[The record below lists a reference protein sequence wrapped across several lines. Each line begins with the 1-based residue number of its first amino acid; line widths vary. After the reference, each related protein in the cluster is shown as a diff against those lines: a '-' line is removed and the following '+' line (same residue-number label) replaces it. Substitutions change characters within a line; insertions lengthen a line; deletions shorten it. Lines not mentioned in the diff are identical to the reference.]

1 VGNDLFMTHFSFS
14 QQVTGS
20 DLNTLQRD
28 IDTEVRQLRSEIR
41 QLESSIAST
50 KSSLKH
56 DMVMAEI
63 ATNHNMSM
71 AKIATKHDIV
81 MAGYATETSILKF
94 LGFLVLCVVGT
105 LIAVTAIDAIATFII
120 ENR

>member
-1 VGNDLFMTHFSFS
+1 MGKDLFMTYFSFS

-28 IDTEVRQLRSEIR
+28 FDAEVRQLKSEIR
-41 QLESSIAST
+41 RLESSITST
-50 KSSLKH
+50 EATLQHK
-56 DMVMAEI
+56 MVMAEI
-63 ATNHNMSM
+63 GTRHN
-71 AKIATKHDIV
+71 IT
-81 MAGYATETSILKF
+81 MAGYATEMSILKF
-94 LGFLVLCVVGT
+94 MGFLVLCVVGS

>member
-1 VGNDLFMTHFSFS
+1 MTYFSLF

-28 IDTEVRQLRSEIR
+28 IDTEVRQLKSQIR

-50 KSSLKH
+50 KSTLQH
-56 DMVMAEI
+56 EMVMAEI
-63 ATNHNMSM
+63 G
-71 AKIATKHDIV
+71 TKHNIT
-81 MAGYATETSILKF
+81 MAGYATEMSILKF
-94 LGFLVLCVVGT
+94 LGFLVLCFVVPI
-105 LIAVTAIDAIATFII
+105 LSVAAIDAIVAFVI

>member
-1 VGNDLFMTHFSFS
+1 MSNDRSMTYFSLF

-28 IDTEVRQLRSEIR
+28 FDTEVRQLKSEIR

-56 DMVMAEI
+56 D
-63 ATNHNMSM
+63 
-71 AKIATKHDIV
+71 IV
-81 MAGYATETSILKF
+81 MAGYATEMSILKF
-94 LGFLVLCVVGT
+94 LGFLVLCFVVPI
-105 LIAVTAIDAIATFII
+105 LSVAAIDAIVAFII

>member
-1 VGNDLFMTHFSFS
+1 MSNDRFMTYFSLF

-28 IDTEVRQLRSEIR
+28 IDTEVRQLKSQIR

-50 KSSLKH
+50 KSTLQH
-56 DMVMAEI
+56 EMVMAEI
-63 ATNHNMSM
+63 G
-71 AKIATKHDIV
+71 TKHNIT
-81 MAGYATETSILKF
+81 MAGYATEMSVLKF
-94 LGFLVLCVVGT
+94 LGFLVLCFVVPI
-105 LIAVTAIDAIATFII
+105 LSVAAIDAIVAFVI

>member
-56 DMVMAEI
+56 D
-63 ATNHNMSM
+63 
-71 AKIATKHDIV
+71 IV

-94 LGFLVLCVVGT
+94 LGFLVLCVVGS
-105 LIAVTAIDAIATFII
+105 LIAVTAIDAIAAFII

>member
-1 VGNDLFMTHFSFS
+1 MSDDLFMTYFSFS

-28 IDTEVRQLRSEIR
+28 FDAEVRQLKSEIR
-41 QLESSIAST
+41 RLESSIGST

-56 DMVMAEI
+56 DMVMA
-63 ATNHNMSM
+63 
-71 AKIATKHDIV
+71 
-81 MAGYATETSILKF
+81 GYATEMSILKF
-94 LGFLVLCVVGT
+94 LGFLVLCFVVPI
-105 LIAVTAIDAIATFII
+105 LSVAAIDAIVTFII

>member
-1 VGNDLFMTHFSFS
+1 MTYFSLF

-28 IDTEVRQLRSEIR
+28 IDTEVRQLKSQIR

-50 KSSLKH
+50 KSTLQH
-56 DMVMAEI
+56 EMVMAEI
-63 ATNHNMSM
+63 G
-71 AKIATKHDIV
+71 TKHNIT
-81 MAGYATETSILKF
+81 MAGYATEMSVLKF
-94 LGFLVLCVVGT
+94 LGFLVLCFVVPI
-105 LIAVTAIDAIATFII
+105 LSVAAIDAIVAFVI

>member
-1 VGNDLFMTHFSFS
+1 MGNDRFMTYFSFS

-56 DMVMAEI
+56 DIVMAE
-63 ATNHNMSM
+63 
-71 AKIATKHDIV
+71 IATKHDIV

-94 LGFLVLCVVGT
+94 LGFLVLCVVGS
-105 LIAVTAIDAIATFII
+105 LIAVTAIDAIVTFII

>member
-1 VGNDLFMTHFSFS
+1 MGNDRFMTYFSLF

-20 DLNTLQRD
+20 DLNTLKRD
-28 IDTEVRQLRSEIR
+28 IDTEVRELKSQIR

-56 DMVMAEI
+56 E
-63 ATNHNMSM
+63 
-71 AKIATKHDIV
+71 IV
-81 MAGYATETSILKF
+81 MAGIATEMSILKF
-94 LGFLVLCVVGT
+94 LGFLVLCVVGP
-105 LIAVTAIDAIATFII
+105 LIAVTAIAAIVTFII

>member
-1 VGNDLFMTHFSFS
+1 MGNDLFMTYFSFS
-14 QQVTGS
+14 QQITGS

-28 IDTEVRQLRSEIR
+28 IDTEVRQLKSEIR

-81 MAGYATETSILKF
+81 MAGYATEMSILKF
-94 LGFLVLCVVGT
+94 LGFLVLCFVVPI
-105 LIAVTAIDAIATFII
+105 LSVAAIDAIVNFVI

>member
-1 VGNDLFMTHFSFS
+1 MGNDLFMTYFSFS

-28 IDTEVRQLRSEIR
+28 FDTEVRQLKSEIR
-41 QLESSIAST
+41 RLESSITST
-50 KSSLKH
+50 EATLQHK
-56 DMVMAEI
+56 MVMAEI
-63 ATNHNMSM
+63 GTRHN
-71 AKIATKHDIV
+71 IT
-81 MAGYATETSILKF
+81 MAGYATEMSILKF
-94 LGFLVLCVVGT
+94 MGFLVLCVVGS

>member
-1 VGNDLFMTHFSFS
+1 MSNDRFMTYFSLF

-28 IDTEVRQLRSEIR
+28 FDTEVRQLKSEIR

-56 DMVMAEI
+56 D
-63 ATNHNMSM
+63 
-71 AKIATKHDIV
+71 IV
-81 MAGYATETSILKF
+81 MAGYDTKSSIQDFIDKLLF
-94 LGFLVLCVVGT
+94 TAAITILGWIYVF
-105 LIAVTAIDAIATFII
+105 LIAYFLTHLK
-120 ENR
+120 

>member
-1 VGNDLFMTHFSFS
+1 MTYFSLF

-28 IDTEVRQLRSEIR
+28 IDTEVRQLKSQIQQLESQIR

-50 KSSLKH
+50 KSTLQH
-56 DMVMAEI
+56 EMVMAEI
-63 ATNHNMSM
+63 V
-71 AKIATKHDIV
+71 TKHNIT
-81 MAGYATETSILKF
+81 MAGYATEMSILKF
-94 LGFLVLCVVGT
+94 LGFLVLCFVVPI
-105 LIAVTAIDAIATFII
+105 LSVAAIDAIVTFII

>member
-1 VGNDLFMTHFSFS
+1 MGKDLFMTYFSFS

-28 IDTEVRQLRSEIR
+28 FDTEVRQLKSEIR
-41 QLESSIAST
+41 RLESSITST
-50 KSSLKH
+50 EATLQHK
-56 DMVMAEI
+56 MVMAEI
-63 ATNHNMSM
+63 GTRHN
-71 AKIATKHDIV
+71 IT
-81 MAGYATETSILKF
+81 MAGYATEMSILKF
-94 LGFLVLCVVGT
+94 MGFLVLCVVGS

>member
-1 VGNDLFMTHFSFS
+1 MGNDLFMTHFSFS

-56 DMVMAEI
+56 DMVMA
-63 ATNHNMSM
+63 
-71 AKIATKHDIV
+71 D
-81 MAGYATETSILKF
+81 YATETSILKF
-94 LGFLVLCVVGT
+94 LGFLVLCVVGS
-105 LIAVTAIDAIATFII
+105 LIAVTAIDAIVTFII
-120 ENR
+120 ENQ

>member
-1 VGNDLFMTHFSFS
+1 MTHFSFS

-56 DMVMAEI
+56 DIVMAE
-63 ATNHNMSM
+63 
-71 AKIATKHDIV
+71 IATKHDIV

-94 LGFLVLCVVGT
+94 LGFLVLCFVVPI
-105 LIAVTAIDAIATFII
+105 LSVAAIDVIVTFII

>member
-20 DLNTLQRD
+20 DLNALQRD

-41 QLESSIAST
+41 QLESSIASA
-50 KSSLKH
+50 KSSL
-56 DMVMAEI
+56 
-63 ATNHNMSM
+63 
-71 AKIATKHDIV
+71 KHDIV

>member
-1 VGNDLFMTHFSFS
+1 MSNDRSMTYFSFS

-28 IDTEVRQLRSEIR
+28 FDTEVRQLKSEIR
-41 QLESSIAST
+41 RLESSITST
-50 KSSLKH
+50 EATLQHK
-56 DMVMAEI
+56 MVMAEI
-63 ATNHNMSM
+63 GTRHN
-71 AKIATKHDIV
+71 IT
-81 MAGYATETSILKF
+81 MAGYATEMSILKF
-94 LGFLVLCVVGT
+94 MGFLVLCVVGS

>member
-1 VGNDLFMTHFSFS
+1 MTYFSLF

-28 IDTEVRQLRSEIR
+28 IDTEVRQLKSQIR

-50 KSSLKH
+50 KSTLQH
-56 DMVMAEI
+56 EMVMAEI
-63 ATNHNMSM
+63 G
-71 AKIATKHDIV
+71 TKHNIT
-81 MAGYATETSILKF
+81 MAGYATEMSSLKF
-94 LGFLVLCVVGT
+94 LGFLVLCFVVPI
-105 LIAVTAIDAIATFII
+105 LSVAAIDAIVAFVI